1 MTKFWLIF
9 RNEYLRH
16 VKRKRFIFALLS
28 MPLFVAL
35 MVGVGLLAVW
45 ADYDG
50 RPVAYVDQSGVFANA
65 RPVPTSSDSLCPP
78 LKITP
83 FTNVDEG
90 RTAVLNRQVQGL
102 FVIAANYMET
112 GKVTLLTVDPVKEST
127 RSDFQN
133 YLRNN
138 LVTNFPA
145 QTAERL
151 IDGPDI
157 VIQSLKT
164 NRNISGNEFVNFLM
178 PLLAGLLFIVVVN
191 TSGSYLVQALVEEK
205 ENRTMEIVVTSVS
218 HTELMSGKVAGNLSV
233 GLTELIV
240 WLAFGVLGFFIAQRY
255 IPGAENIKIGTEF
268 IWLMLLTLLPAFVM
282 VAGFMAAI
290 GATSSDTREAQQW
303 AGLFTL
309 PIIIPFWLIVP
320 LTEAPNSILAVVMS
334 LIPITAPITMP
345 LRAAFTEVPLWQI
358 ATCLALLVASAAG
371 SLWLAGRTFRLGM
384 LRYGKRISWRE
395 VFRKAA

>member
-65 RPVPTSSDSLCPP
+65 RPVPTSSDSLFPP

-345 LRAAFTEVPLWQI
+345 LRVAFTEVPLWQI

>member
-9 RNEYLRH
+9 SNEYLRH

-50 RPVAYVDQSGVFANA
+50 RPVAYVDQSGMFDNA
-65 RPVPTSSDSLCPP
+65 RPVPVKSDSLFPP
-78 LKITP
+78 LKITSYASA
-83 FTNVDEG
+83 NEG
-90 RTAVLNRQVQGL
+90 RSALLNRQVQAFFL
-102 FVIAANYMET
+102 IDPDYMAN
-112 GKVTLLTVDPVKEST
+112 GKVTLFTVDQVREAT
-127 RSDFQN
+127 NSDFRN
-133 YLRNN
+133 FLRYN
-138 LVTNFPA
+138 LLANFPA

-157 VIQSLKT
+157 VIQSLNT
-164 NRNISGNEFVNFLM
+164 NRNVAGNEFVNFLM

-205 ENRTMEIVVTSVS
+205 ENRTMEIVITSVS
-218 HTELMSGKVAGNLSV
+218 HTQLMSGKVAGNLGV

-240 WLAFGVLGFFIAQRY
+240 WLAFGFLGFVIAQRY
-255 IPGAENIKIGTEF
+255 IPGAENIRIGSEF
-268 IWLMLLTLLPAFVM
+268 IVLMILTLLPAFIM

-320 LTEAPNSILAVVMS
+320 LTESPNSILAVALS
-334 LIPITAPITMP
+334 LIPITSPITMP
-345 LRAAFTEVPLWQI
+345 LRVAFTEVPIWQVI
-358 ATCLALLVASAAG
+358 ACLGLLVAGAAG

-384 LRYGKRISWRE
+384 LRYGKRLSWRE
-395 VFRKAA
+395 VFRRAA

>member
-1 MTKFWLIF
+1 MNKFWLVF

-28 MPLFVAL
+28 MPLFVGL
-35 MVGVGLLAVW
+35 MVGVGVLAVW

-50 RPVAYVDQSGVFANA
+50 RPVAYVDPSGSFLNA
-65 RPVPTSSDSLCPP
+65 SPVPVKTDSLFPP
-78 LKITP
+78 LKIILYQSE
-83 FTNVDEG
+83 NEA
-90 RTAVLNRQVQGL
+90 RTALQNRQVQAFFL
-102 FVIAANYMET
+102 IDPAYMEN
-112 GKVTLLTVDPVKEST
+112 GKVTLYTIDPVKEST

-133 YLRNN
+133 FLRYN
-138 LVTNFPA
+138 LVTNFPQ

-157 VIQSLKT
+157 VIQSLNT

-218 HTELMSGKVAGNLSV
+218 HSQLMSGKVAGNLAV

-240 WLAFGVLGFFIAQRY
+240 WLAFGFLGFYFAQRY
-255 IPGAENIKIGTEF
+255 IPGAENIKIGNEF
-268 IWLMLLTLLPAFVM
+268 VLLMILTLLPAFVM

-309 PIIIPFWLIVP
+309 PIVIPFWLIVP
-320 LTEAPNSILAVVMS
+320 LTESPNSLLAVAMS

-345 LRAAFTEVPLWQI
+345 LRVSFTEVPSWQI
-358 ATCLALLVASAAG
+358 IACLALLVAGAAG
-371 SLWLAGRTFRLGM
+371 SLWLAGRTFRIGM
-384 LRYGKRISWRE
+384 LRYGKRIAWRE
-395 VFRKAA
+395 VFRKAG